1 MQRSVAWQEVTGETE
16 MGPKRKIPAYELRQN
31 IKLMHAEM
39 YLPCSYEILNL
50 QGPSCADSFQDPGNG
65 PSTGHISV
73 RFAKVK

>member
-39 YLPCSYEILNL
+39 YLPCS
-50 QGPSCADSFQDPGNG
+50 
-65 PSTGHISV
+65 
-73 RFAKVK
+73 